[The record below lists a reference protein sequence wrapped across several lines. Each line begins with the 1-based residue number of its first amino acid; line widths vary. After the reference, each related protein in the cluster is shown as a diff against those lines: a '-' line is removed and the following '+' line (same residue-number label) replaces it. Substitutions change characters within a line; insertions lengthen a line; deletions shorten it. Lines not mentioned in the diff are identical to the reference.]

1 MSSVDGVFSDA
12 IYASPDS
19 LAGGL
24 ADEEETQRWLDAIP
38 TAYSLLDRF
47 TISYPATTFVGEE
60 SIQLQTR
67 VPASWVAQ
75 IEEIREKVGTRLPR
89 GTWKTISEWV
99 RWAIGNAIAD
109 SRTLQQALD
118 NGTDLTNPIINA
130 QLFLERRG
138 GQLEARAN
146 VMADA
151 ATKAAKLAE
160 AIRRLMFQL
169 DEKAEAADLI
179 TEWFE
184 GAREMRN
191 SSVFWENY
199 FRKILIGLP
208 DMPKVITTLIREGY
222 IVDEEIAEMYSS
234 LMDLVLESDSPP
246 DLDDL
251 PTEI

>member
-1 MSSVDGVFSDA
+1 
-12 IYASPDS
+12 
-19 LAGGL
+19 
-24 ADEEETQRWLDAIP
+24 
-38 TAYSLLDRF
+38 
-47 TISYPATTFVGEE
+47 
-60 SIQLQTR
+60 
-67 VPASWVAQ
+67 
-75 IEEIREKVGTRLPR
+75 
-89 GTWKTISEWV
+89 
-99 RWAIGNAIAD
+99 
-109 SRTLQQALD
+109 
-118 NGTDLTNPIINA
+118 
-130 QLFLERRG
+130 
-138 GQLEARAN
+138 
-146 VMADA
+146 MADA